1 MRILFVCTGNTCRS
15 PMAEGIA
22 KSLLPDHEIASR
34 GIMAQDGAP
43 IAAHTRNLLEKH
55 DYPVPEGASAF
66 SQDDVEAD
74 LILAMTSSHVHHLQM
89 LYGDTLNITTLS
101 EYVEETN
108 EVPDPFGGS
117 YAQYVNTFQ
126 QLSALIR
133 QLQKK
138 LDTELV

>member
-43 IAAHTRNLLEKH
+43 IAGHTRDLLEAH
-55 DYPVPEGASAF
+55 DHPVPKSATAF
-66 SQDDVEAD
+66 SQDDVDAD
-74 LILAMTSSHVHHLQM
+74 LILAMTTSHVQHIQM
-89 LYGDTLNITTLS
+89 LYGDTLNVVTLS
-101 EYVEETN
+101 EYVGETN
-108 EVPDPFGGS
+108 EVSDPFGGS
-117 YAQYVNTFQ
+117 YVQYANTFE
-126 QLSALIR
+126 QLSTLIR